1 MVKRKDD
8 FDNFDDWG
16 VELCTV
22 GKKVKGSSVGLK
34 KKVLLGI
41 LSVSLLGS
49 LGFWVFSPAKEGSKE
64 EQKQEKN
71 YNNLTAKS
79 NNYGYPDN
87 VEVPKNVEKVIGGIE
102 GDVNK
107 EGRGAL
113 KTQLED
119 IRSSVVET
127 EKDWDVTKLGSRK
140 YIDNRL
146 PTNIEMVLLEDN
158 SPLKLVFKHVTD
170 MGMRQQLKDGFYL
183 VINPL
188 DEAQMYLK
196 KEFYERA
203 EKDTTSNFLVY
214 INDVSQYYVPEMI
227 LNKAG
232 YGSIEKFYNVEERLK
247 IKDYPM
253 VIKIQGGHVVSK
265 KTNVKDLGGL

>member
-1 MVKRKDD
+1 MVTRKDEM
-8 FDNFDDWG
+8 DDWG
-16 VELCTV
+16 VDIAPT
-22 GKKVKGSSVGLK
+22 KNSKVTSVSMK
-34 KKVLLGI
+34 KKLVLGL
-41 LSVSLLGS
+41 LSVAIMGS
-49 LGFWVFSPAKEGSKE
+49 LGFWVLSPSKQGKQE
-64 EQKQEKN
+64 EQKQDKN

-87 VEVPKNVEKVIGGIE
+87 VEIPKNVEKVIGSIE

-107 EGRGAL
+107 EGSGAL

-119 IRSSVVET
+119 IRSSVVEK
-127 EKDWDVTKLGSRK
+127 EKDWDITKLGSRK

-158 SPLKLVFKHVTD
+158 SPLKLVFRHVID
-170 MGMRQQLKDGFYL
+170 MGMRKKLDDGFYL

-203 EKDTTSNFLVY
+203 EKDTTKNFLVY

-232 YGSIEKFYNVEERLK
+232 YGSIEKFYDVEERLK
-247 IKDYPM
+247 IKDFPM
-253 VIKIQGGHVVSK
+253 VVKVQGGHVVSK